1 MPLEF
6 NNLKLTGERSKE
18 LFHILTAN
26 DGGKLTHYMGNSL
39 FHFRHKLFGRVQ
51 SSSGYEERRDP

>member
-26 DGGKLTHYMGNSL
+26 DGENALIIWGILCST
-39 FHFRHKLFGRVQ
+39 FIA
-51 SSSGYEERRDP
+51 SSSAGKSEIVVGVMRFLQ